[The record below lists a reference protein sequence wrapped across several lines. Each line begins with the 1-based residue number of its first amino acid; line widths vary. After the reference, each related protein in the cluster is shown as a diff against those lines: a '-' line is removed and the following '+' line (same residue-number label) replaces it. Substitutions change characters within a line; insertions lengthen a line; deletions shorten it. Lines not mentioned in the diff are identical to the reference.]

1 MKLKIV
7 ALLIVLLAVI
17 FLVKKCAFSTEK
29 SAGQESA
36 TNEKGKPVYWIDPM
50 NPMIRYNKPG
60 LSSMGMKLVPVY
72 SDNEGATTNGK
83 ITVRIAPEIVDNL
96 GVRTAPVRKGTL
108 ARKIDTVGYVTSNEN
123 LISNINAY
131 VDGWIRNLVVK
142 TTEAPVTKGQL
153 LMQLY
158 SRTLVNAEEEYLI
171 ALETKESTLID
182 ASQQKLISLGM
193 AETQIQQLKKTRKA
207 SQLVDIYSPQNGIVA
222 TLNVREG
229 MRITPEMKM
238 MSIID
243 LSTIWIIVEV
253 FEQQASWLK
262 VGQLAEA
269 QFPAFPGKAWKGR
282 IDYVYPQLNLKTRT
296 LKVRLRFDNPDNHL
310 KPNMYALV
318 TLSLTPL
325 EQVLSIPKEAIIQT
339 GEGARVI
346 ISLGKGRFQ
355 VQPVV
360 TGIESGDRIEILS
373 GLKKGD
379 DVVSSGEFLID
390 SEASLKASLQRMND
404 KQSKKGKM
412 NVH

>member
-1 MKLKIV
+1 MKLKISI
-7 ALLIVLLAVI
+7 LIVVLLAAI
-17 FLVKKCAFSTEK
+17 LLVKKCAFPTETTTN
-29 SAGQESA
+29 QEHA
-36 TNEKGKPVYWIDPM
+36 MNEKGKPMYWIDPM

-72 SDNEGATTNGK
+72 SDSEGATNGK

-96 GVRTAPVRKGTL
+96 GVRTAPVIQGKL
-108 ARKIDTVGYVTSNEN
+108 ARKIETVGYVTSNEN
-123 LISNINAY
+123 LISTINAY

-142 TTEAPVTKGQL
+142 TTEAPVEKGQL
-153 LMQLY
+153 LLQLY

-171 ALETKESTLID
+171 ALETKEASLID

-193 AETQIQQLKKTRKA
+193 AEPQIQQLKKTRKV

-229 MRITPEMKM
+229 MRITPAMKM

-269 QFPAFPGKAWKGR
+269 QFPAFPGKTWKGR

-310 KPNMYALV
+310 KPNMYAMI
-318 TLSLTPL
+318 TLLLTPL

-339 GEGARVI
+339 GEGTRVI
-346 ISLGKGRFQ
+346 VSLGDGRFQ

-360 TGIESGDRIEILS
+360 TGIESGSRIEILS
-373 GLKKGD
+373 GLKKGER
-379 DVVSSGEFLID
+379 VVSSGEFLID
-390 SEASLKASLQRMND
+390 SEASLKASLERMND
-404 KQSKKGKM
+404 QKSKKGKM
-412 NVH
+412 NAH